1 MLLQLVRRS
10 LTTTRYVRPSHLT
23 VLQYISPPRYQQCR
37 KDSTN
42 TTSRSRDHDEQKRQK
57 PGGSYSKVLGLFA
70 LGLPLGWAVRS
81 TGGDDGQLAKPM
93 EFVKYKLV
101 GKEEVSSTCAI
112 FTLRPSG
119 GAKIDHGQL
128 HETRALP
135 SVQFKQPQ
143 LQIARS
149 YTVLPPTKDQ
159 SPDDLRFLIRK
170 ERNGEVSGY
179 LHRLPLESEIEVRG
193 PSVDYILPEDVG
205 EVVFLAGG
213 TGIAPAMQVAYR
225 LAGKASIH
233 ILWASRQR
241 EDSLGGV
248 SDTKAQKSLGFG
260 SSLFSWRAARAD
272 PTEASM
278 GTVAGINAIVK
289 QMQDLKHAPGS
300 QLSPSTSLLVDYFVD
315 EEDTFIQAANVA
327 KIIKSERASVGSR
340 LILVSGPEGFVK
352 HWAGQKEWVGGKE
365 VQGPLGGVL
374 ATLDY
379 GDWQVVKL

>member
-1 MLLQLVRRS
+1 M
-10 LTTTRYVRPSHLT
+10 
-23 VLQYISPPRYQQCR
+23 
-37 KDSTN
+37 
-42 TTSRSRDHDEQKRQK
+42 
-57 PGGSYSKVLGLFA
+57 FA
-70 LGLPLGWAVRS
+70 LGLPLGWVLRS
-81 TGGDDGQLAKPM
+81 TAGDDGQIAKPT

-101 GKEEVSSTCAI
+101 DKTEVSTTCAI
-112 FTLRPSG
+112 FTLRSSG
-119 GAKIDHGQL
+119 GAKIDHRQV
-128 HETRALP
+128 HDSCALT

-179 LHRLPLESEIEVRG
+179 LHRLRPEAEIEVRG
-193 PSVDYILPEDVG
+193 PGVDYILPEDVG

-213 TGIAPAMQVAYR
+213 TGIAPAMQVAHR
-225 LAGKASIH
+225 LAGKASVH
-233 ILWASRQR
+233 VLWASRQR

-272 PTEASM
+272 PTEASV
-278 GTVAGINAIVK
+278 GNVAATNAIVE

-300 QLSPSTSLLVDYFVD
+300 QLSPSTSLVIDYFVD

-327 KIIKSERASVGSR
+327 QIIESERASGGSR

-374 ATLDY
+374 ATLNH
-379 GDWQVVKL
+379 GNWQVVKL